1 MAKRRSKRL
10 YVTGED
16 LTSRWKTHA
25 GAMIW
30 AFAKSHSPLKGK
42 LTGRYLY
49 IDSDSISDALIL
61 EGIVPEASMIKGW
74 RAPLNKYVPARPH
87 PVKLFYGWK
96 TVSKKRGLT
105 KSPGVG
111 IRDVEYY
118 GGARPTLGYF
128 GMKQG
133 SELRAYGLTSDSH
146 ALPVYSNQSVVE
158 WLTGDQKQEVDRIIA
173 ECFAEVF
180 RRHSVSDCAFSSRE
194 N

>member
-1 MAKRRSKRL
+1 MAKRKRSKRL

-49 IDSDSISDALIL
+49 IDSESISDALIL

-87 PVKLFYGWK
+87 PVKLYFGGWK
-96 TVSKKRGLT
+96 TIKKKRALT
-105 KSPGVG
+105 KSPGVE
-111 IRDVEYY
+111 IRNVDYY
-118 GGARPTLGYF
+118 GGRKPTLGYF

-133 SELRAYGLTSDSH
+133 GELRAYGLTAESY
-146 ALPVYSNQSVVE
+146 AVPVYSNQSIVE
-158 WLTGDQKQEVDRIIA
+158 WLTEEQM
-173 ECFAEVF
+173 AEVQDILKRSF
-180 RRHSVSDCAFSSRE
+180 SDVMG
-194 N
+194 

>member
-1 MAKRRSKRL
+1 MAKRKRSRRL

-16 LTSRWKTHA
+16 LTRDWKTHA

-42 LTGRYLY
+42 LSGRYLY

-74 RAPLNKYVPARPH
+74 RAPLNKYVHARPH

-96 TVSKKRGLT
+96 TVSKKRALT
-105 KSPGVG
+105 KSPGVE

-133 SELRAYGLTSDSH
+133 SELRAYGLTADSH

-158 WLTGDQKQEVDRIIA
+158 WLTEEQM
-173 ECFAEVF
+173 AEVQRILRETF
-180 RRHSVSDCAFSSRE
+180 DSVMKRRKAYS
-194 N
+194 

>member
-1 MAKRRSKRL
+1 MAKRKRSRRL

-16 LTSRWKTHA
+16 LMGRWKTHA
-25 GAMIW
+25 GSMIW

-42 LTGRYLY
+42 LSGRYLY
-49 IDSDSISDALIL
+49 IDSESLSDALIL

-74 RAPLNKYVPARPH
+74 RAPLNKHVPARPH
-87 PVKLFYGWK
+87 PVKLYYGWK
-96 TVSKKRGLT
+96 TIKKKRALT
-105 KSPGVG
+105 KSPGVE

-118 GGARPTLGYF
+118 GGRKPTLGYF

-158 WLTGDQKQEVDRIIA
+158 WITRDQKPEVDRIIA

-180 RRHSVSDCAFSSRE
+180 RRQTQNA
-194 N
+194 

>member
-1 MAKRRSKRL
+1 MEKRRSKRL

-87 PVKLFYGWK
+87 PVKLFYGGWK
-96 TVSKKRGLT
+96 TIKKKRGLT

-118 GGARPTLGYF
+118 GGAKPTLGYF

-133 SELRAYGLTSDSH
+133 SELRAYGLTADSH

-158 WLTGDQKQEVDRIIA
+158 WLTQEQM
-173 ECFAEVF
+173 AEVQDILKRSF
-180 RRHSVSDCAFSSRE
+180 SDVMG
-194 N
+194 

>member
-87 PVKLFYGWK
+87 PVKLFYGGWK
-96 TVSKKRGLT
+96 TIKKKRGLT

-111 IRDVEYY
+111 IRNVEYY
-118 GGARPTLGYF
+118 GGKRPTLGYF
-128 GMKQG
+128 GMKQDG
-133 SELRAYGLTSDSH
+133 ELRAYGLTSDSN

-158 WLTGDQKQEVDRIIA
+158 WLCDENMSEVQRILR
-173 ECFAEVF
+173 ETFDKVMK
-180 RRHSVSDCAFSSRE
+180 RRKTYS
-194 N
+194 